1 MWENFKNGLVKENP
15 VFALYL
21 GLCSILAVS
30 TSLTNAVGMSVSV
43 IFVLILA
50 NVIISLLRHIIP
62 NEIRIPVYIVIIA
75 TLVTIVQMLMDAYAP
90 ELSESLGAFIGLIV
104 VNCIILGRVESY
116 ASKNSV
122 GKSFIDGVGMG
133 IGYTLALV
141 VLSAIRQLLGTGVL
155 NFYNPLNNQLVFE
168 LNIIPADYVISL
180 FTTSAGAFITFGVL
194 AAGVAYLNNR
204 NSAKKGGNK

>member
-30 TSLTNAVGMSVSV
+30 TTLTNAVGMGVSV
-43 IFVLILA
+43 IFVLIMA
-50 NVIISLLRHIIP
+50 NVIISLLRNIIP

-90 ELSESLGAFIGLIV
+90 ELSESLGAFIALIV

-133 IGYTLALV
+133 IGYTLALL
-141 VLSAIRQLLGTGVL
+141 VLSAIRQLLGTGIL
-155 NFYNPLNNQLVFE
+155 SFTNPLTNQEVF
-168 LNIIPADYVISL
+168 NITLIPEDFVIGL
-180 FTTSAGAFITFGVL
+180 FSTSTGAFITFAFL

-204 NSAKKGGNK
+204 KSKKGGSK